1 MPHPSV
7 RSKFAPMLIRIHLT
21 TLQIIV
27 KDHNLNR
34 LPAIYLAAENK
45 DKSTYFRL
53 NAAAKHLAPL
63 KKQSYSG
70 FSC

>member
-1 MPHPSV
+1 M
-7 RSKFAPMLIRIHLT
+7 
-21 TLQIIV
+21 

-45 DKSTYFRL
+45 DKTTYFRL

-63 KKQSYSG
+63 KNKVTAAFLVKIYVIDKK
-70 FSC
+70 